1 MKIGILGLQ
10 GGITEHVHML
20 RKAYNNLGINGEIL
34 IVKKLK
40 ELTSIDGIIIPG
52 GESTTI
58 GVLAKRIG
66 LLDELRDLIIK
77 GLPVMGICAGT
88 VMLAKNVVDKKV
100 GKVEQPLLAVM
111 NISVIRN
118 YYGRQKESFEI
129 DIKIPAIGDKPF
141 RCVFIRAPAII
152 KTWYPAEPLAKLNNV
167 IVAAKQRNMLAI
179 TFHPE
184 LTNDSR
190 IHEYFIKMIK
200 R

>member
-10 GGITEHVHML
+10 GGIIEHVHML

-34 IVKKLK
+34 IVKKPK

-66 LLDELRDLIIK
+66 LLDELKDLVIK

-152 KTWYPAEPLAKLNNV
+152 KTWYPTEPLAKLNNV
-167 IVAAKQRNMLAI
+167 IVAAEQRNMLAI